1 MFTLKQ
7 AKPKWGASTKMYISD
22 NYRVKGT
29 EEICINRIDSVSEIG
44 IGYRGRRTDLK
55 AFILFPSKSRTIVHV
70 FDEKGAGLIGV
81 EMDPATSVTESTCCS
96 FKMKGTV
103 SFILPQPT
111 KKHSEWV
118 VLIIKVVMKLLTN
131 QFSSE
136 IRWLLSN
143 IVQRL
148 RGRFRGKGIGCR
160 SIIMMLMLLLR
171 RNNNWLDWIELNW
184 MMNESKFE

>member
-1 MFTLKQ
+1 MIGLLPDKAGNMFTLKQ

-44 IGYRGRRTDLK
+44 IGYGGKRTDLK

-81 EMDPATSVTESTCCS
+81 EMDPATSVTKSTCCS

-103 SFILPQPT
+103 SFI
-111 KKHSEWV
+111 
-118 VLIIKVVMKLLTN
+118 

-160 SIIMMLMLLLR
+160 SIIMMLMLLLVVVVVVVEEKEGIGVLLLYD
-171 RNNNWLDWIELNW
+171 NFI
-184 MMNESKFE
+184 S